1 MELGFWLGNRQR
13 KASGQR
19 QADRPSAGPAVQLR
33 KANGDVPVRVLI
45 ADDHKLVCMGMRMLL
60 EKAGFDVVGEAS
72 TGRQAIQLGKET
84 EPDVILLDIIMPDM
98 DGLHALSA
106 LRAAL
111 PQTSVIMSTA
121 YARPDFLAR
130 AIALGAAGYI
140 TKDDEPSS
148 IPRSIHAV
156 VDGEAIVN
164 RDILTL
170 ALRELSNQTWSTP
183 VGLDKEATALTP
195 QQLRVLSLIAE
206 GMDNATIA
214 DALSLSKNTI
224 KTHVRE
230 IFSRLGVTDRTQ
242 AAIWALRN
250 GLVR

>member
-1 MELGFWLGNRQR
+1 MGLGLWLGGKQTGATAARRTSSAAANT
-13 KASGQR
+13 ASQ
-19 QADRPSAGPAVQLR
+19 PIP
-33 KANGDVPVRVLI
+33 ANGDVPVRVLI

-60 EKAGFDVVGEAS
+60 ENAGFEVVGEAS
-72 TGRQAIQLGKET
+72 TGRQAVQLGKET

-140 TKDDEPSS
+140 TKDDEPAS
-148 IPRSIHAV
+148 IPRAVRAV
-156 VDGEAIVN
+156 VEGDAIVN
-164 RDILTL
+164 REMLTL
-170 ALRELSNQTWSTP
+170 ALRELSTLSRTTP
-183 VGLDKEATALTP
+183 VAPDKEATALTP

-214 DALSLSKNTI
+214 DTLSLSKNTI

>member
-1 MELGFWLGNRQR
+1 MVRQGLR
-13 KASGQR
+13 ALL
-19 QADRPSAGPAVQLR
+19 DR
-33 KANGDVPVRVLI
+33 
-45 ADDHKLVCMGMRMLL
+45 
-60 EKAGFDVVGEAS
+60 EGFDVVGEAS

-130 AIALGAAGYI
+130 AIALGAAG
-140 TKDDEPSS
+140 
-148 IPRSIHAV
+148 
-156 VDGEAIVN
+156 
-164 RDILTL
+164 
-170 ALRELSNQTWSTP
+170 LRELSSQTRPTP
-183 VGLDKEATALTP
+183 VGLDTEATALTP

-206 GMDNATIA
+206 GMDNAMIA

>member
-1 MELGFWLGNRQR
+1 MGLGLWLGGRQMS
-13 KASGQR
+13 ASGARRVNASSADLALR
-19 QADRPSAGPAVQLR
+19 QHR
-33 KANGDVPVRVLI
+33 ANGDVPVRVLI

-72 TGRQAIQLGKET
+72 TGRQALQLGKET

-148 IPRSIHAV
+148 IPRAVRAV

-170 ALRELSNQTWSTP
+170 ALRELSSQTRTTP
-183 VGLDKEATALTP
+183 LGPDKEATALTP

-214 DALSLSKNTI
+214 ETLSLSKNTI